1 MIECAPDKKTEDITE
16 LIKISEKDGQQ
27 AVSARELHEFLGSKQ
42 RFTDWIT
49 NRIEKYRFIKNED
62 YEVFHKFMKNPSG
75 GRPLDEYALTLDM
88 AKELCM
94 VENNDKGRQ
103 ARRYFIEAEKRFN
116 ALKKEREDETLN
128 SLENN
133 MATTH
138 DTISDENTDYQKTYS
153 GMPSIML
160 MNGCQ
165 AVSALEMYIALGL
178 STSQWQ
184 RWYKRNIT
192 NSEFFTQDV
201 DYQIFRH
208 NVEKSHRG
216 RPTQDF
222 IISLDMA
229 KHLAMMARTKRS
241 HELRQY
247 FIETEK
253 KYQTG
258 QYNTL
263 KKEREDEIKTDRKHL
278 LNAFATLE
286 PDLEDYSNT
295 ILTLNFVTTREC
307 FLKTILPV
315 VKLYGGKYRGTPGY
329 MFTQYEQ
336 AEEAQREINTKCFN
350 YEIPIQSLNNTS
362 IYALRELGLY
372 DDYKKIFKL
381 KEKLYA

>member
-1 MIECAPDKKTEDITE
+1 
-16 LIKISEKDGQQ
+16 
-27 AVSARELHEFLGSKQ
+27 
-42 RFTDWIT
+42 
-49 NRIEKYRFIKNED
+49 
-62 YEVFHKFMKNPSG
+62 MKNPSEDDKKQLLNTLG
-75 GRPLDEYALTLDM
+75 NNMKTLNNTINNASIDEMNIQNMVYEIRGQQVMLDYDLAQLYGTGTKVL
-88 AKELCM
+88 
-94 VENNDKGRQ
+94 NQ
-103 ARRYFIEAEKRFN
+103 AVRRNAERFPEDFIFQLSDDETNKLVTNCDRFN
-116 ALKKEREDETLN
+116 ILKHSSSNPFAFTEQGVAMLSSVLRSKTAVDINISIMRAFVAARKLAGQYNTLKKEREDEILN

-247 FIETEK
+247 FQEK
-253 KYQTG
+253 NIT
-258 QYNTL
+258 NH
-263 KKEREDEIKTDRKHL
+263 DRMC
-278 LNAFATLE
+278 
-286 PDLEDYSNT
+286 S
-295 ILTLNFVTTREC
+295 R
-307 FLKTILPV
+307 
-315 VKLYGGKYRGTPGY
+315 
-329 MFTQYEQ
+329 
-336 AEEAQREINTKCFN
+336 
-350 YEIPIQSLNNTS
+350 
-362 IYALRELGLY
+362 
-372 DDYKKIFKL
+372 
-381 KEKLYA
+381 

>member
-216 RPTQDF
+216 RQ
-222 IISLDMA
+222 
-229 KHLAMMARTKRS
+229 K
-241 HELRQY
+241 
-247 FIETEK
+247 
-253 KYQTG
+253 
-258 QYNTL
+258 
-263 KKEREDEIKTDRKHL
+263 
-278 LNAFATLE
+278 AT
-286 PDLEDYSNT
+286 
-295 ILTLNFVTTREC
+295 
-307 FLKTILPV
+307 
-315 VKLYGGKYRGTPGY
+315 
-329 MFTQYEQ
+329 
-336 AEEAQREINTKCFN
+336 A
-350 YEIPIQSLNNTS
+350 
-362 IYALRELGLY
+362 
-372 DDYKKIFKL
+372 
-381 KEKLYA
+381 

>member
-116 ALKKEREDETLN
+116 ALKKEREDE
-128 SLENN
+128 
-133 MATTH
+133 
-138 DTISDENTDYQKTYS
+138 
-153 GMPSIML
+153 
-160 MNGCQ
+160 
-165 AVSALEMYIALGL
+165 
-178 STSQWQ
+178 
-184 RWYKRNIT
+184 
-192 NSEFFTQDV
+192 
-201 DYQIFRH
+201 
-208 NVEKSHRG
+208 
-216 RPTQDF
+216 
-222 IISLDMA
+222 
-229 KHLAMMARTKRS
+229 
-241 HELRQY
+241 
-247 FIETEK
+247 
-253 KYQTG
+253 
-258 QYNTL
+258 
-263 KKEREDEIKTDRKHL
+263 IKTDRKHL

-336 AEEAQREINTKCFN
+336 AEEAQKEINTKCFN
-350 YEIPIQSLNNTS
+350 YEIPIKSLNNTS

-372 DDYKKIFKL
+372 DNYKKIFKL

>member
-1 MIECAPDKKTEDITE
+1 MKTLNNTINNASIDEMNIQNMVYE
-16 LIKISEKDGQQ
+16 IRGQQ
-27 AVSARELHEFLGSKQ
+27 VMLDYDLAQLYGTGTKVLNQAVRRNAE
-42 RFTDWIT
+42 RFPEDFIFQLSDDET
-49 NRIEKYRFIKNED
+49 NKLVTNCD
-62 YEVFHKFMKNPSG
+62 
-75 GRPLDEYALTLDM
+75 
-88 AKELCM
+88 
-94 VENNDKGRQ
+94 
-103 ARRYFIEAEKRFN
+103 RFN
-116 ALKKEREDETLN
+116 ILKHSSSNPFAFTEQGVAMLSSVLRSKTAVDINISIMRAFVAARKLAGQYNTLKKEREDEILN

-247 FIETEK
+247 FQEK
-253 KYQTG
+253 NIT
-258 QYNTL
+258 NH
-263 KKEREDEIKTDRKHL
+263 DRMC
-278 LNAFATLE
+278 
-286 PDLEDYSNT
+286 S
-295 ILTLNFVTTREC
+295 R
-307 FLKTILPV
+307 
-315 VKLYGGKYRGTPGY
+315 
-329 MFTQYEQ
+329 
-336 AEEAQREINTKCFN
+336 
-350 YEIPIQSLNNTS
+350 
-362 IYALRELGLY
+362 
-372 DDYKKIFKL
+372 
-381 KEKLYA
+381 